1 MGKDFITL
9 KTLANNGKV
18 KSFKTSG
25 EHRRFRQDDLD
36 TYMGVEKEKEM
47 QRKTGVFDTKTGN
60 EITVMDCLSRIAA
73 LERERDG
80 LQIEIFGLKSALRN
94 QMQCVGELKE
104 LLHHAQ
110 ADNALLRKQI
120 EEIEESRDEWRRQ
133 WYLSEAG
140 LSAAEKEVERLRKRL
155 EPVPEYLPDVNA
167 NEQCMELKEGR

>member
-1 MGKDFITL
+1 MVQRYRPDEL
-9 KTLANNGKV
+9 
-18 KSFKTSG
+18 
-25 EHRRFRQDDLD
+25 
-36 TYMGVEKEKEM
+36 EM
-47 QRKTGVFDTKTGN
+47 IGMHPESDGDYVDYADY
-60 EITVMDCLSRIAA
+60 IA
-73 LERERDG
+73 LERE
-80 LQIEIFGLKSALRN
+80 LQMIDELMARRPALDDCKTRYDKISKVITTAA
-94 QMQCVGELKE
+94 QKDALERELDELK
-104 LLHHAQ
+104 

>member
-1 MGKDFITL
+1 MMVQRYRPDEL
-9 KTLANNGKV
+9 
-18 KSFKTSG
+18 
-25 EHRRFRQDDLD
+25 
-36 TYMGVEKEKEM
+36 EM
-47 QRKTGVFDTKTGN
+47 IGMHPESDGDYVDYADY
-60 EITVMDCLSRIAA
+60 IA
-73 LERERDG
+73 LERE
-80 LQIEIFGLKSALRN
+80 LQMIDELMARRPALDDCKTRYDKISKVITTAA
-94 QMQCVGELKE
+94 QKDALERELDELK
-104 LLHHAQ
+104 